1 MSQEGAIRTMS
12 MPLQCRSFLVT
23 PAIDPL
29 RFEKAMEVGADIG
42 LLDLEDGVPE
52 SLKSAARRL
61 ALEYL
66 SSDHPRGPMCLRIN
80 SLRTEA
86 GLRDVLALL
95 DSDVRLDALLLPKAE
110 SPSELQQLDALLGD
124 RFPELALL
132 AIIETARGVESV
144 DAIAMSTPR
153 LRGLVFGAADLSAQ
167 LGVPLA
173 WEPLL
178 YARSRI
184 AMAAAIAGVSA
195 IDSPFFDLSD
205 LGELE
210 DETRRVC
217 ALGFTGKIVIHPKQV
232 GIVHS
237 ALRPT
242 AQMVAHARRVLAQ
255 AGDGK
260 GGIHVVGGNMVGPP
274 LVTVARRVLASLPID
289 EALAPVQLRA
299 GSRSGDS

>member
-1 MSQEGAIRTMS
+1 MT

-23 PAIDPL
+23 PAIDPS
-29 RFEKAMEVGADIG
+29 RFDKALEVGADMG

-52 SLKSAARRL
+52 SLKNEARRL
-61 ALEYL
+61 AISYL
-66 SSDHPRGPMCLRIN
+66 STSRPRGPLCLRIN

-95 DSDVRLDALLLPKAE
+95 DSNARLEALLLPKVE
-110 SPSELQQLDALLGD
+110 SPSEIHQVEALLGE
-124 RFPELALL
+124 RFPEMSLL
-132 AIIETARGVESV
+132 AIIETARGVEAV

-153 LRGLVFGAADLSAQ
+153 LRGLIFGAADLSAQ

-184 AMAAAIAGVSA
+184 AMAATIAGVSA
-195 IDSPFFDLSD
+195 IDSPFFDLED
-205 LGELE
+205 LAELE

-217 ALGFTGKIVIHPKQV
+217 ALGYTGKIVIHPDQV
-232 GIVHS
+232 GVVHA

-260 GGIHVVGGNMVGPP
+260 GGIHVVGGSMIGPP
-274 LVTVARRVLASLPID
+274 LVTVARRVLASVQLE
-289 EALAPVQLRA
+289 EALSPVQLRA